1 MYIRY
6 ITKLSE
12 KEVAVFIFS
21 RFKSKIETILT

>member
-1 MYIRY
+1 MYIRH

-21 RFKSKIETILT
+21 SFKSKIETILT